1 MAIEIQSLTKNYR
14 GTRALDNVSLTIE
27 EGKIYGL
34 LGSNGAGKST
44 LLNIIGNRILP
55 TEGHVLI
62 DGACAEEN
70 DAAQSKL
77 YLAGE
82 SVLHNEDLRVEKHF
96 RIAAMLREEFDY
108 DRAMALCSRFG
119 LNTNRKLKELSTG
132 YASIFRLIEGLST
145 RVPYLLF
152 DEPVLGLDAQHR
164 DLFYRILIE
173 TYAETS
179 STILLSTHLIAEV
192 SDIIEHVI
200 ILREGHML
208 CDKARDDLLSQYC
221 TVSGPAAALDVFL
234 RDKTVLT
241 STSIGGLKTACVEGI
256 DKDAPLP
263 PMLERSNMNLQD
275 YFIHL
280 MQAEDKA
287 HA

>member
-1 MAIEIQSLTKNYR
+1 MAIEVQSLTKRYAD
-14 GTRALDNVSLTIE
+14 TVALDNVTLTLE
-27 EGKIYGL
+27 QGKLYGL

-44 LLNIIGNRILP
+44 LLNLIGNRILP
-55 TEGHVLI
+55 TSGSIRI
-62 DGACAEEN
+62 DGETAFEN

-82 SVLHNEDLRVEKHF
+82 TMLHPEDLQVERIF
-96 RIAAMLREEFDY
+96 CIAAMLRETFDL
-108 DRAMALCSRFG
+108 DRAMELSKRFG
-119 LNTNRKLKELSTG
+119 LDTKRKLKELSTG

-145 RVPYLLF
+145 RVPYLLL

-173 TYAETS
+173 TYAETG

-192 SDIIEHVI
+192 SDIIEHAI
-200 ILREGHML
+200 ILHKGHVL
-208 CDKARDDLLSQYC
+208 CDKERDELLGTCC
-221 TVSGPAAALDVFL
+221 TLTGPAAALDNFL
-234 RDKTVLT
+234 VGKTVLT
-241 STSIGGLKTACVEGI
+241 STAIGGLKTACVQGLSTEE
-256 DKDAPLP
+256 ALP
-263 PMLERSNMNLQD
+263 PMIERSDMNLQD

-280 MQAEDKA
+280 MQAKEGN